1 MTQTLA
7 FSWPFIATGT
17 HGVSSDAQVIKGILV
32 DIILTSQN
40 DITFAARRSRILD
53 NLLKAASEASVN
65 NWDSYGAKAVT
76 FNSFQSAISFL
87 THFPSSF
94 QDPDVAVDPDGEVLL
109 EWYVSSRR
117 RFLVSVSDRGTIS
130 YAGIFGINKIHG
142 TEEFV
147 DKIPEIVI
155 QGVARVFAAH

>member
-7 FSWPFIATGT
+7 FTWPFIATGT
-17 HGVSSDAQVIKGILV
+17 HGVSNDAQFIMGILD
-32 DIILTSQN
+32 DIILPLQN
-40 DITFAARRSRILD
+40 DITFAARRNRILD

-65 NWDSYGAKAVT
+65 NWDSYGAKSVT
-76 FNSFQSAISFL
+76 FNSFQNAISFL

-109 EWYVSSRR
+109 EWHVSPRR
-117 RFLVSVSDRGTIS
+117 RFLVSIGDRGTVS
-130 YAGIFGINKIHG
+130 YAGIFGIAKIHG

-147 DKIPEIVI
+147 DKIPEMVI
-155 QGVARVFAAH
+155 QGVARVFATR